1 MGKMNGCGLAG
12 FDLGKCIGGYAAGW
26 VPDWL
31 VPLIPY
37 WPLAAVIVGAG
48 VAYRL
53 AGAPGLAAFA
63 AAVGFILGR
72 RSVTTEHQYP
82 HPDEKPAPK
91 PKKGLWKK

>member
-1 MGKMNGCGLAG
+1 MNSCALVG

-31 VPLIPY
+31 VPLLPY
-37 WPLAAVIVGAG
+37 WWVAALVGGAG
-48 VAYRL
+48 IAYRL

-72 RSVTTEHQYP
+72 RSLPTEHQYP
-82 HPDEKPAPK
+82 HPDDKPAPK
-91 PKKGLWKK
+91 KRKTLF

>member
-1 MGKMNGCGLAG
+1 MNSCSLVS

-26 VPDWL
+26 MPEWL

-37 WPLAAVIVGAG
+37 WPWAAVIVGAG
-48 VAYRL
+48 LAYRL

-72 RSVTTEHQYP
+72 RSVPTSEQYP

-91 PKKGLWKK
+91 KRKTLF

>member
-1 MGKMNGCGLAG
+1 MNECKFSLGL
-12 FDLGKCIGGYAAGW
+12 DIGLCLKSMALGW
-26 VPDWL
+26 VPEWVWQYTWL
-31 VPLIPY
+31 
-37 WPLAAVIVGAG
+37 WPWAAVIVGAG
-48 VAYRL
+48 LAYRL

-91 PKKGLWKK
+91 KRKTIF

>member
-1 MGKMNGCGLAG
+1 MNKCKLEFG
-12 FDLGKCIGGYAAGW
+12 FDVGACLHDLALGWIPTWVWEYA
-26 VPDWL
+26 WL
-31 VPLIPY
+31 
-37 WPLAAVIVGAG
+37 WPWAAAIVGAG
-48 VAYRL
+48 LAYRL

-72 RSVTTEHQYP
+72 RSVPTSEQYP

>member
-1 MGKMNGCGLAG
+1 MNPCTFPGL
-12 FDLGKCIGGYAAGW
+12 DLGKCMGATISSW
-26 VPDWL
+26 LPDWL
-31 VPLIPY
+31 EPLIPY
-37 WPLAAVIVGAG
+37 WPWAAVIGGAG
-48 VAYRL
+48 LAYRL

-91 PKKGLWKK
+91 PKKGLWK